1 MRELLS
7 VSRDGNV
14 SVSRYLGMC
23 KMLIM
28 FVCIERGESVS
39 EIVRSLEYSR
49 ISFFYSDHFGAET
62 VGVFW
67 TQCCLCMFVSL

>member
-1 MRELLS
+1 
-7 VSRDGNV
+7 
-14 SVSRYLGMC
+14 MC